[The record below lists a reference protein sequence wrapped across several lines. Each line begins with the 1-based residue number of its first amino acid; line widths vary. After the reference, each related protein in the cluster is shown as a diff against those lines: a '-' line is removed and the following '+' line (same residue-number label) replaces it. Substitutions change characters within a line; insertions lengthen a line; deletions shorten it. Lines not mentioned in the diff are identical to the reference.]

1 MDEKIFEM
9 KLVDTKEV
17 EGIGKLYKCEHEE
30 SPMLG
35 IEGKPF
41 KNFTKYTLN
50 WDWQKLDNE
59 ICLMLA
65 KNPLDKWP
73 KVGGSMPPELK
84 QYGLSLIHI

>member
-17 EGIGKLYKCEHEE
+17 KGIGKLYKCEHEE

-41 KNFTKYTLN
+41 KNFTKYTL
-50 WDWQKLDNE
+50 DW
-59 ICLMLA
+59 
-65 KNPLDKWP
+65 PLEDQPGNNK
-73 KVGGSMPPELK
+73 S
-84 QYGLSLIHI
+84 

>member
-41 KNFTKYTLN
+41 KNFTKYTLD
-50 WDWQKLDNE
+50 WDWKKLDNE

-65 KNPLDKWP
+65 KNPFSPFLLR
-73 KVGGSMPPELK
+73 SSIFTIASE
-84 QYGLSLIHI
+84 

>member
-41 KNFTKYTLN
+41 KNFTKYTL
-50 WDWQKLDNE
+50 D
-59 ICLMLA
+59 
-65 KNPLDKWP
+65 
-73 KVGGSMPPELK
+73 
-84 QYGLSLIHI
+84 LSLIHI